1 MTDREMLEQLEWLFN
16 GTWNGVRCP
25 ACDQGRSRGH
35 APDCQLGNHL
45 HPKPVKGSA
54 EWAIAE
60 AEKTKGD
67 SKRGVRR
74 SAWSLE
80 VYRYI
85 TKAGRWHEVGIDLRG
100 HPYDDPAPAPTCDA
114 WELYEPEPEP
124 EVVRWKL
131 EWRGMSSHERY
142 LRCQTPHG
150 WVNAEIMP
158 HIELDGYRFHALVYR
173 LPDGRE
179 VPQPAGM
186 MPIYWL
192 PSTKGWWAYPTA
204 YPDGVAFW
212 PDAVEMRRVA
222 TPPDGSKLKIT
233 LSGVQGI
240 ETPSYVIK

>member
-35 APDCQLGNHL
+35 APDCQLGKHL
-45 HPKPVKGSA
+45 HPEAVVGSG
-54 EWAIAE
+54 EWADAE
-60 AEKTKGD
+60 ARKTQGD
-67 SKRGVRR
+67 DTRGVRLAFWPPHQFAFINAAGKWR
-74 SAWSLE
+74 
-80 VYRYI
+80 YRN
-85 TKAGRWHEVGIDLRG
+85 GGSQDRWYVGAMPGNR
-100 HPYDDPAPAPTCDA
+100 TN